1 MGLVQRLANTLAFER
16 RCSRSGFVAQVR
28 RTLPVRL
35 HLRALPVR
43 RIDALDASGYS
54 RDAAPPAW
62 RVGLLC
68 GALLLAAACADP
80 ARERY
85 ERAEKELLSQKMEAA
100 LADYRFIARDHPQS
114 RYAPAA
120 LLRQGELYG
129 GYYRNFPAALEA
141 YESLVYNYPKASEVP
156 RALLRTAEIHLLQYL
171 DPSSAAADLE
181 RIRKKFPRY
190 EREDEVLFLLA
201 RAYGAAGEDE
211 RQAAALAEL
220 TDRFPKSI
228 RAAQGRWML
237 AYALLGQRR
246 YADADREFR
255 KLLYLSTER
264 ESTVQARWG
273 MAQSHE
279 GMGDFQGAI
288 SQYEALRED
297 ADNPEYV
304 AEKIERLKAR
314 LRKP

>member
-1 MGLVQRLANTLAFER
+1 MAG
-16 RCSRSGFVAQVR
+16 
-28 RTLPVRL
+28 
-35 HLRALPVR
+35 
-43 RIDALDASGYS
+43 
-54 RDAAPPAW
+54 AW
-62 RVGLLC
+62 RTGLAC
-68 GALLLAAACADP
+68 VALLLAASCADP
-80 ARERY
+80 ARERF
-85 ERAEKELLSQKMEAA
+85 EGAEKELLSQKMEAA
-100 LADYRFIARDHPQS
+100 LGDYRYIARDHPQS

-141 YESLVYNYPKASEVP
+141 YESLAYNYPRASEVP

-171 DPSSAAADLE
+171 DPTSAAAYLE
-181 RIRKKFPRY
+181 RIRKEFPRF
-190 EREDEVLFLLA
+190 EGEDEVLFLLA
-201 RAYGAAGEDE
+201 RAYGGAGEDE

-220 TDRFPKSI
+220 IERFPKSN
-228 RAAQGRWML
+228 RAAEGRWIL

-264 ESTVQARWG
+264 ESTAKAHWG
-273 MAQSHE
+273 MAQSLE

-288 SQYEALRED
+288 AQYEALQGD
-297 ADNPEYV
+297 AGDAAHV
-304 AEKIERLKAR
+304 TEKIGRLKDR

>member
-1 MGLVQRLANTLAFER
+1 MAGT
-16 RCSRSGFVAQVR
+16 
-28 RTLPVRL
+28 
-35 HLRALPVR
+35 
-43 RIDALDASGYS
+43 
-54 RDAAPPAW
+54 W
-62 RVGLLC
+62 RVRLLC
-68 GALLLAAACADP
+68 GALLLASACADP
-80 ARERY
+80 ARERF

-100 LADYRFIARDHPQS
+100 LSGYRNIARDHPQS

-120 LLRQGELYG
+120 LLRQGDLYG

-141 YESLVYNYPKASEVP
+141 YESLVYNYPRASEAP
-156 RALLRTAEIHLLQYL
+156 RALMRTAEIHLLQYL

-181 RIRKKFPRY
+181 RLRKEFPRF
-190 EREDEVLFLLA
+190 EGEDEALFLLA

-220 TDRFPKSI
+220 TERFPKSN
-228 RAAQGRWML
+228 RAAEGRWML

-273 MAQSHE
+273 MAQSLE
-279 GMGDFQGAI
+279 GMGDLEGAI
-288 SQYEALRED
+288 AQYEALQGD
-297 ADNPEYV
+297 AGDPAHV
-304 AEKIERLKAR
+304 TEKIERLKGR

>member
-1 MGLVQRLANTLAFER
+1 MDG
-16 RCSRSGFVAQVR
+16 
-28 RTLPVRL
+28 RT
-35 HLRALPVR
+35 A
-43 RIDALDASGYS
+43 
-54 RDAAPPAW
+54 
-62 RVGLLC
+62 LLC
-68 GALLLAAACADP
+68 GALLLAAGCADP
-80 ARERY
+80 ARERF

-100 LADYRFIARDHPQS
+100 LADYRTIARDHPQS

-141 YESLVYNYPKASEVP
+141 YESLVYNYPRASEVP

-171 DPSSAAADLE
+171 DPSSAAAYLE
-181 RIRKKFPRY
+181 RIRKEFPRF
-190 EREDEVLFLLA
+190 EGEDEVLFLLA
-201 RAYGAAGEDE
+201 RAYGGAGEDE

-220 TDRFPKSI
+220 IGRFPKSN
-228 RAAQGRWML
+228 RAAEGRWIL

-264 ESTVQARWG
+264 ESTVKARWG
-273 MAQSHE
+273 VAQSLE
-279 GMGDFQGAI
+279 GMGDLEGAI
-288 SQYEALRED
+288 TQYEALQGD
-297 ADNPEYV
+297 AGDPAQV
-304 AEKIERLKAR
+304 TEKIGRLKDR

>member
-1 MGLVQRLANTLAFER
+1 MVFGGSA
-16 RCSRSGFVAQVR
+16 G
-28 RTLPVRL
+28 
-35 HLRALPVR
+35 
-43 RIDALDASGYS
+43 
-54 RDAAPPAW
+54 AW
-62 RVGLLC
+62 RIGFLC
-68 GALLLAAACADP
+68 GALLLAACADP
-80 ARERY
+80 ARERF

-100 LADYRFIARDHPQS
+100 LSDYRYIARDHPQS

-120 LLRQGELYG
+120 LLRQGDLYG

-141 YESLVYNYPKASEVP
+141 YGSLVYNYPRSSEAP
-156 RALLRTAEIHLLQYL
+156 RALMRTAEIHLLQYL

-181 RIRKKFPRY
+181 RIRKEFPRF
-190 EREDEVLFLLA
+190 EGEDEVLFLLA

-220 TDRFPKSI
+220 TKRFPKSN
-228 RAAQGRWML
+228 RTAEGRWML

-255 KLLYLSTER
+255 KLLYLSTEH

-273 MAQSHE
+273 MAQSLE
-279 GMGDFQGAI
+279 GMGDLPGAI
-288 SQYEALRED
+288 AQYEALRGD
-297 ADNPEYV
+297 AGDPAYV
-304 AEKIERLKAR
+304 TEKIERLKAR

>member
-1 MGLVQRLANTLAFER
+1 MAGAWRIGLV
-16 RCSRSGFVAQVR
+16 
-28 RTLPVRL
+28 
-35 HLRALPVR
+35 
-43 RIDALDASGYS
+43 
-54 RDAAPPAW
+54 
-62 RVGLLC
+62 C

-80 ARERY
+80 ARERF
-85 ERAEKELLSQKMEAA
+85 ERAEKEFLSQKMEAA
-100 LADYRFIARDHPQS
+100 LADYRHIARDHPQS
-114 RYAPAA
+114 RFAPAA
-120 LLRQGELYG
+120 LLRQGDLYG

-141 YESLVYNYPKASEVP
+141 YESLVYNYPRASEVP

-171 DPSSAAADLE
+171 DPSSAAAGLE
-181 RIRKKFPRY
+181 RIRKEFPRF
-190 EREDEVLFLLA
+190 EGEDEALFLLA
-201 RAYGAAGEDE
+201 RAYGAAGEEE

-220 TDRFPKSI
+220 TERFPKSN
-228 RAAQGRWML
+228 RAAEGRWML

-273 MAQSHE
+273 MAQSLE

-288 SQYEALRED
+288 AQYEALRGDEGD
-297 ADNPEYV
+297 PAHV
-304 AEKIERLKAR
+304 TEKIERLKAR